1 MTVPAPGGYAAPMA
15 PCRAPSRIAGWLWLS
30 AAYIALALGAIG
42 VVVPGLPTVPFILLA
57 SFCAARGSR
66 RLHAWLLA
74 HRTFG
79 PMIRDWEAHGAVS
92 RRAKRLALWMMALCS
107 LLMWLSPARFWMW
120 ATGTGIMAVV
130 GVWLWRRPEPAP
142 HASAAVA
149 ETGPTLAAC
158 QRSTRRANR

>member
-1 MTVPAPGGYAAPMA
+1 MTS
-15 PCRAPSRIAGWLWLS
+15 SRIVRWLWL
-30 AAYIALALGAIG
+30 AAAWVALGLGAIG
-42 VVVPGLPTVPFILLA
+42 VLVPGLPTVPFILLA
-57 SFCAARGSR
+57 SFCAARGSK

-92 RRAKRLALWMMALCS
+92 RRAKRLALGMMALCS
-107 LLMWLSPARFWMW
+107 LLMWLSPARLWMW

-130 GVWLWRRPEPAP
+130 GVWLWRRPEPSSC
-142 HASAAVA
+142 ASGSVA
-149 ETGPTLAAC
+149 EAGPTLAAG